1 MPAMVW
7 EMMLWWVQGCLW
19 LLSAAGDAPACR
31 ACCRRLSVYGM
42 QDQGVL
48 SIPRLLKPWQHH
60 CGAATA
66 LSDAASALWHALQAN
81 NCAKI
86 LDNLLRQDLG
96 INAGSCFNHAV
107 RAANGVL
114 PQASGWTVAMPSNQT
129 AMLNTNSCLICFAQL
144 FSRQLP
150 TAPSAWD
157 THLFAECC
165 SRHRLCAAAAQ
176 RCDAHIGRLL
186 PAGKLMEAVGGTA
199 AVRMAGL
206 CVRLQGAGQH
216 C

>member
-66 LSDAASALWHALQAN
+66 LSDAASTLWHALQAN

-144 FSRQLP
+144 FRVNCPQHHLPGIPTSLQSVVQGIDYVRQ
-150 TAPSAWD
+150 
-157 THLFAECC
+157 
-165 SRHRLCAAAAQ
+165 Q
-176 RCDAHIGRLL
+176 RNDVMHTLGVFC
-186 PAGKLMEAVGGTA
+186 
-199 AVRMAGL
+199 
-206 CVRLQGAGQH
+206 LQAS
-216 C
+216 